1 MKPSSY
7 HGSDIF
13 LPLSVTVG
21 LSVDLVNFVV
31 CQLTALCIAPIMYI
45 YLPPKNQYYIILRE
59 IFGLLIGL
67 NMAYICFGYQM
78 FHLILLPSICYI
90 VIITQNPNMIH
101 KVVLLVCCLYL
112 SLLHIYR
119 QIYEYGSYTL
129 DITGPIMVM
138 VQKITALASGLHDG
152 LVFGKK
158 EQTDLQ
164 KRYMIRKTPLPL
176 NYISYLLS
184 FQTILAGPN
193 AFFGDYMD
201 FLKGT
206 NFPEK
211 LPKQAKSAPSPLL
224 SVLKKLF
231 YTFLCSLVIYFI
243 VPMYPASTLTSE
255 TFLIETPLYSKIWF
269 IFVITTL
276 TRFKYYFAWT
286 LADAVC
292 NASGFGFS
300 GYDDNGDQ
308 QWNLLDNID
317 IKGVE
322 FGVNFRAT
330 IDAWNKG
337 TNLWLRYVMYERASP
352 KYNTVLT
359 YTLSAFWHGF
369 YPGYYVT
376 FLTGALFTN
385 SARMARRCFWHRFQ
399 KSIPIKL
406 AYDAVTILITR
417 LSLAYMTFPFI
428 LLELMPALRVYW
440 YLKFYLHIMAL
451 FAVYALPFMVPPL
464 KTIRKKEQ

>member
-1 MKPSSY
+1 
-7 HGSDIF
+7 
-13 LPLSVTVG
+13 
-21 LSVDLVNFVV
+21 
-31 CQLTALCIAPIMYI
+31 MYV
-45 YLPPKNQYYIILRE
+45 YLPPKNQYYVLLRE

-78 FHLILLPSICYI
+78 FHLILLPMLCYI
-90 VIITQNPNMIH
+90 VIKTQNPNMIH
-101 KVVLLVCCLYL
+101 KAVLLVCCLYL

-119 QIYEYGSYTL
+119 QVYEYGSYTL

-138 VQKITALASGLHDG
+138 VQKISALACGLHDG
-152 LVFGKK
+152 LLSGKK
-158 EQTDLQ
+158 EQTELQ
-164 KRYMIRKTPLPL
+164 KRYMIRKVPSPI

-193 AFFGDYMD
+193 AFFEDYMA
-201 FLKGT
+201 FLNGT
-206 NFPEK
+206 NFPDK
-211 LPKQAKSAPSPLL
+211 LPKNAKKPPSPLA
-224 SVLKKLF
+224 SVAKKIF
-231 YTFLCSLVIYFI
+231 ITFICANVIYFI
-243 VPMYPASTLTSE
+243 VPMYPASILKSDS
-255 TFLIETPLYSKIWF
+255 FLIESPMYAKVWF
-269 IFVITTL
+269 IFMLTTL

-292 NASGFGFS
+292 NASGFGFT
-300 GYDDNGDQ
+300 GYDENGEQ

-322 FGVNFRAT
+322 LGVNFRAT

-352 KYNTVLT
+352 KYNTVMT

-385 SARMARRCFWHRFQ
+385 GARMVRRCLWHRFQ
-399 KSIPIKL
+399 EPKPVKL
-406 AYDAVTILITR
+406 LYDAVTLFLTR

-428 LLELMPALRVYW
+428 LLEFTPALRVYW
-440 YLKFYLHIMAL
+440 HLMFYLHIITAL
-451 FAVYALPFMVPPL
+451 GIYVMPLVIPPL
-464 KTIRKKEQ
+464 KTVRKKAQ